1 MNTILLITAPE
12 IVCRFETGIKQLVQ
26 ADDANYI
33 K

>member
-1 MNTILLITAPE
+1 MNTILLITEPE